1 MTEPLPA
8 PPIAPDA
15 DLSGFDFMPLH
26 GDRLRAS
33 DTNSRATDA
42 EFRAAINLWW
52 AAWKQ
57 VPAASLPDDDVVLC
71 KLADLGRDLKAWR
84 KVKAVAMANFLKCS
98 DGRLYHPFLAAEAAK
113 AWELRLKARAKAKA
127 GNDKRWGQKQG
138 GEPVDNPS
146 SCDPPATG
154 KRSPKD
160 SPSDSDASP
169 KHSPEDR
176 KGHRQDKTNPNTAF
190 PVLEASGPAGPPAGG
205 EIPTPNPEAP
215 ARILAECTR
224 AKLEDPTAEN
234 AIVGRWISSGATPTQ
249 VATALAEARRYKPA
263 GEPLEARYVNPI
275 VERIV
280 EADRRT
286 RDQVEAR
293 VRRTQDGLA
302 ELRQAKADPMPDS
315 VRAKIPRKPAGEP
328 DEAAA

>member
-52 AAWKQ
+52 SAWKQ
-57 VPAASLPDDDVVLC
+57 IPAASLPDDDVVLC

-84 KVKAVAMANFLKCS
+84 KVKAVALANFVKCS

-127 GNDKRWGQKQG
+127 GNDKRWGGKQG
-138 GEPVDNPS
+138 GEPVDNHPPG
-146 SCDPPATG
+146 DPPATP
-154 KRSPKD
+154 KRSPKE
-160 SPSDSDASP
+160 SPGDKNGSP
-169 KHSPEDR
+169 KDSPEDR
-176 KGHRQDKTNPNTAF
+176 KGQRQDRTNTNTAF
-190 PVLEASGPAGPPAGG
+190 PVLEASGPVDPPAGG
-205 EIPTPNPEAP
+205 ESSTPNPEAS
-215 ARILAECTR
+215 ARILAECAR
-224 AKLEDPTAEN
+224 AKLEDPTAGN
-234 AIVGRWISSGATPTQ
+234 SILARWIEKGATPSQ

-263 GEPLEARYVNPI
+263 PEPLDARYVNPI
-275 VERIV
+275 LERLVET
-280 EADRRT
+280 DRKARE
-286 RDQVEAR
+286 QAEAR
-293 VRRTQDGLA
+293 VQRTLA
-302 ELRQAKADPMPDS
+302 ENEALRKAAELAVPRPEH
-315 VRAKIPRKPAGEP
+315 VRIPRK
-328 DEAAA
+328 AAA